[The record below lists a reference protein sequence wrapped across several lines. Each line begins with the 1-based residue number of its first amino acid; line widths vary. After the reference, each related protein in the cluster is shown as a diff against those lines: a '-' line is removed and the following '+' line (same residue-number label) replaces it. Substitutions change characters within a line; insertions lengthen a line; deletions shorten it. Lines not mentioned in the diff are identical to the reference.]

1 MIINSLDAT
10 HRIVQT
16 PLCAKVL
23 VPVILEPDSLNVT
36 PPAGVIVIFEAELL

>member
-1 MIINSLDAT
+1 MNSLDAT
-10 HRIVQT
+10 HITVQT

-36 PPAGVIVIFEAELL
+36 PPAGVIVILEEELL